1 MAEQSIT
8 LNSLPPPSDVAKRTL
23 SASSHARLGL
33 DWRLAGDY
41 GRSHEAALPSTP
53 ASRIAPICAMLLPPV
68 ATRGDEQRD
77 GRDGQVMEVKVRRP
91 TRQELGELGVKK

>member
-1 MAEQSIT
+1 
-8 LNSLPPPSDVAKRTL
+8 
-23 SASSHARLGL
+23 
-33 DWRLAGDY
+33 
-41 GRSHEAALPSTP
+41 
-53 ASRIAPICAMLLPPV
+53 MLLPPV